1 MHIGPTPTNRLR
13 ETIARELFDDAD
25 NADETNGTGDTDEPV
40 RRPHD
45 ERARARQ
52 RAGDSTQPG
61 DAPTMAADDTTEAS
75 DAPTTAA
82 DDTTEPGDA
91 PTTAVDDATE
101 PTSDTTEP
109 TDDRPLAERATDSV
123 FESEPATDVELL
135 DDDRE

>member
-1 MHIGPTPTNRLR
+1 MHIGPTPTHRLR

-25 NADETNGTGDTDEPV
+25 GADETNGTGDTDEPV

-52 RAGDSTQPG
+52 RAGDSTQAG
-61 DAPTMAADDTTEAS
+61 DAPTIAADDTTD

-82 DDTTEPGDA
+82 DDTTEAGD
-91 PTTAVDDATE
+91 TTE
-101 PTSDTTEP
+101 PTSDATAS
-109 TDDRPLAERATDSV
+109 TDDCPLAERATDSV

>member
-1 MHIGPTPTNRLR
+1 MHIGPTPTHRLR
-13 ETIARELFDDAD
+13 ETIAREMFNDAD
-25 NADETNGTGDTDEPV
+25 NADETNGTAETDDTDEAV
-40 RRPHD
+40 CRPHD

-52 RAGDSTQPG
+52 RAGDSTQAG
-61 DAPTMAADDTTEAS
+61 

-82 DDTTEPGDA
+82 DDTTEPTSD
-91 PTTAVDDATE
+91 TTE

>member
-1 MHIGPTPTNRLR
+1 
-13 ETIARELFDDAD
+13 
-25 NADETNGTGDTDEPV
+25 
-40 RRPHD
+40 
-45 ERARARQ
+45 
-52 RAGDSTQPG
+52 
-61 DAPTMAADDTTEAS
+61 MAADDTTEAS